1 MDAKKGAVMKTNRLP
16 EPFRIGEKIKWRWM
30 GRPVSGVVKKV
41 YFKPVTKI
49 FRGAEFKRNGSK
61 EEPAYLVKSKAGS
74 EVLKSHSELSN

>member
-1 MDAKKGAVMKTNRLP
+1 MLLEVNMKANKLP
-16 EPFRIGEKIKWRWM
+16 VPFKIGDKIKWRWM
-30 GRPVSGVVKKV
+30 GRPVTGVIKKV

-49 FRGAEFKRNGSK
+49 FRGAEFKRNGSP